1 MRRLPYL
8 ILLLLVI
15 AAPGFGQVINT
26 IAGNGTAVYGGDSGP
41 ATAAGFVQ
49 PWGIAV
55 SPTGNKYISD
65 FSDNRIRKVS
75 TTGVISTL
83 AGTGTGGYSGDAG
96 AAVSAKI
103 NSPRGL
109 ALDVAG
115 NLYIADQN
123 NHVIRRVT
131 PSGIISTFAGTGV
144 SGYTGDG
151 GSALGARLS
160 YPQAVA
166 VDRNGNIL
174 ITDLNY
180 VVRKVNS
187 SGIISTIA
195 GTAGIS
201 GYTGDGG
208 AATAATFATPYGI
221 CTDTAGNIYVADNGN
236 HVIRKITKT
245 GIISTYCGI
254 GTPGYTGDGGAATA
268 AQLNYP
274 MGVVADSAGNLYIG
288 DESNNVVRHITRAG
302 IISTLAGKGV
312 SGYSGDRGMAILAK
326 LSLPTS
332 VSCDGQGNVYVVDHG
347 NYVMRKIDLTNRAP
361 AFTAGASA
369 HIVMCESAPGLNIDS
384 LLAIRD
390 SNLNQTETW
399 SRIVAPHH
407 GTATGSYAVAST
419 DSIVTPLGF
428 SYRPTVGYSGTD
440 SFKIKISDGALSN
453 SIMIYVTVNPTPP
466 LSPIGG
472 PAYACTGRLD
482 TLTDTASGGVWA
494 AQNGNVIISSSTGV
508 VGGIAPGIDTVF
520 YSKVMAGCTNSVS
533 RIITV
538 YPTSTSIVGE
548 TITCKDHSITLTASP
563 TGGVWTATD
572 TLATINSGG
581 LIDAIHPG
589 FDTMVYTITNACG
602 VFSAQHPVTI
612 NDIVIPYVLITAT
625 PGSVIPPGAT
635 DTLTVSTP
643 GSTGIFTYQWQ
654 KNGLDIPGATNGSYI
669 SNAFADNDSIT
680 CIVYNHP
687 CTYYAFG
694 WIYIIISDAGVTS
707 TNMPGIALHLMPNPN
722 SGTFTLQGTL
732 PGAATQARIQVANML
747 GQTVYTDVADVQ
759 NGELKKQITIGNELP
774 EGMYLLHLI
783 TNDGSA
789 VVRFTIQ
796 R

>member
-236 HVIRKITKT
+236 HVIRRINSA
-245 GIISTYCGI
+245 GIISTYCGN
-254 GTPGYTGDGGAATA
+254 GTPGYTGDGGAAIA

-302 IISTLAGKGV
+302 IISTLAGTGV

-326 LSLPTS
+326 LSLPTG

-347 NYVMRKIDLTNRAP
+347 NYVVRKIDLTNRAP

-369 HIVMCESAPGLNIDS
+369 HIVMCESAPALNIDS

-563 TGGVWTATD
+563 AGGVWTATD

-722 SGTFTLQGTL
+722 SGAFTLQGTL

-759 NGELKKQITIGNELP
+759 NGELKKQIIIGNELP
-774 EGMYLLHLI
+774 EGMYLVHLI

-789 VVRFTIQ
+789 VVRFVIQ

>member
-236 HVIRKITKT
+236 HVIRRINSA
-245 GIISTYCGI
+245 GIISTYCGN
-254 GTPGYTGDGGAATA
+254 GTPGYTGDGGAAIA

-302 IISTLAGKGV
+302 IISTLAGTGV

-326 LSLPTS
+326 LSLPTG

-347 NYVMRKIDLTNRAP
+347 NYVVRKIDLTNRAP

-369 HIVMCESAPGLNIDS
+369 HIVMCESAPALNIDS

-407 GTATGSYAVAST
+407 GTATGSYAAAST

-428 SYRPTVGYSGTD
+428 SYRPTVGYNGTD
-440 SFKIKISDGALSN
+440 SFKIRISDGVLSN
-453 SIMIYVTVNPTPP
+453 TIMIYVTVNPTPP

-472 PAYACTGRLD
+472 RAYACTGRLD

-563 TGGVWTATD
+563 AGGVWTATD